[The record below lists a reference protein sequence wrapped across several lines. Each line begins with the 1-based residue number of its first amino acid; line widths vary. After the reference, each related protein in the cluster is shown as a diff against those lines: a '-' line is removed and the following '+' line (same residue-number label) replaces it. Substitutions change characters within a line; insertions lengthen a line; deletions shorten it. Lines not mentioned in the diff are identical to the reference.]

1 MTAKI
6 VVVGSF
12 NMDLV
17 AYIPRFPRA
26 GESVL
31 GSKYLS
37 NPGGKG
43 SNQAVG
49 AARLGADVTYV
60 GRIGTDQ
67 FGDQAFQ
74 MWESEQVHT
83 RYVVRDR
90 KNATGVSLIYV
101 AEGGSDNMIACV
113 PGANMALSRM
123 DVDAAAEAIARA
135 DVVLAQLENPLE
147 TTAFALKLGRMS
159 GARTI
164 LNPAPAAPVLPEL
177 LANADFITPNQTE
190 LDLLTGGP
198 YHDPAVAARQLMA
211 DDRQTVIVT
220 LGDRGALIVTRD
232 AEEHVPAF
240 AVETVDSTGAGDAFS
255 AGLAVALAEGR
266 DTPEAVR
273 FANAAA
279 ALCVTQPGTA
289 QSMPGREALDQF
301 LAERS

>member
-6 VVVGSF
+6 VVLGSF

-17 AYIPRFPRA
+17 AYIPRFPRP
-26 GESVL
+26 GESIL

-43 SNQAVG
+43 SNQAVA

-60 GRIGTDQ
+60 GRIGTDA
-67 FGDQAFQ
+67 FGDQAML
-74 MWESEQVHT
+74 MWENEQIHT
-83 RYVVRDR
+83 RYVVHDR

-101 AEGGSDNMIACV
+101 AENGSDNTIACV

-123 DVDAAAEAIARA
+123 DVDAAAEAVARA

-159 GARTI
+159 GARTV

-177 LANADFITPNQTE
+177 LASADFITPNQTE
-190 LDLLTGGP
+190 LELLTGGP
-198 YHDPAVAARQLMA
+198 YNDPAAAARQLMA

-220 LGDRGALIVTRD
+220 LSDKGALIVTRD
-232 AEEHVPAF
+232 TEEHIPAF
-240 AVETVDSTGAGDAFS
+240 PVEVVDSTGAGDAFN
-255 AGLAVALAEGR
+255 AGLSVALAEGR
-266 DTPEAVR
+266 DTVDAVR
-273 FANAAA
+273 FANAVA
-279 ALCVTQPGTA
+279 ALCVTRPGTA
-289 QSMPGREALDQF
+289 QSMPNREVLDQF
-301 LAERS
+301 LEAQR